1 MSKSPSRIF
10 FVVNVSRQRGGVT
23 EECWI
28 WQKEER
34 EEWKDEEEVN
44 EESDASGRLSLAPDI
59 QMCTHIHTDVWA
71 DADKTKHYGK
81 TTVKAVNL

>member
-1 MSKSPSRIF
+1 M
-10 FVVNVSRQRGGVT
+10 T

-28 WQKEER
+28 GQREEK

-44 EESDASGRLSLAPDI
+44 EESDASGRLCLAPDA
-59 QMCTHIHTDVWA
+59 QMCTQIHTDLRAVA
-71 DADKTKHYGK
+71 HKTKHYGK